1 MAEDR
6 SFREVMSQLRAGD
19 EAAAGEVFQRFAQR
33 LIALARTRLDSWIRQ
48 KEDPEDVVQSVYKSF
63 FARYGGGQFQ
73 VVNWNDLWSL
83 LTLITIRK
91 CADRV
96 DYARAQRRDA
106 SRHVSATNADGE
118 QGVGW
123 EAVDP
128 EPTPVEALV
137 LTETV
142 DDLLRAFDQDDQ
154 PIIQLS
160 LQGYTTLEI
169 SAELQRAERT
179 VRRVR
184 EQAKKRLLAMQSS

>member
-1 MAEDR
+1 MADDR
-6 SFREVMSQLRAGD
+6 SFRDVMSQLRAGD

-33 LIALARTRLDSWIRQ
+33 LIALARSRLDSWIRQ
-48 KEDPEDVVQSVYKSF
+48 REDPEDVVQSVYKSF
-63 FARYGGGQFQ
+63 FVRYGEGQFQ

-106 SRHVSATNADGE
+106 SRQVSSTEADDGHRGAW
-118 QGVGW
+118 Q
-123 EAVDP
+123 AVDP
-128 EPTPVEALV
+128 EPTPIEALV

-142 DDLLRAFDQDDQ
+142 DGLLRSFDQEDQ

-169 SAELQRAERT
+169 SAELHRAERT

-184 EQAKKRLLAMQSS
+184 EYARKRLLAMQAR